1 VNAWLT
7 KDDVPARAEF
17 VITLPNDEGWL
28 ADFLGA
34 FLLLA
39 EVDNWEVLGG
49 LSAEEMAAEWLALF
63 LIFAEGREFAMPVGV
78 IVPFG
83 GSVVPNGWLLCD
95 GQEIS
100 RVTYAD
106 LFGVIGVVYGAGNG
120 TTTFRVPELRTRAP
134 FGFYSENA
142 RFDVL
147 GESGGATTHNLLL
160 SEVPPHTHVQNQ
172 HTHVQN
178 QHTHVQNQ
186 HTHVQNAHQHTV
198 FGLALATGP
207 GSRVTLT
214 SASQADNEL
223 TAAATPTNQNTTP
236 TNQNTTPT
244 NQNTTPTN
252 QNEGGG
258 LSHENMPPYLVV
270 NYIIKF

>member
-1 VNAWLT
+1 MNAWLT

-178 QHTHVQNQ
+178 QHTHVQN
-186 HTHVQNAHQHTV
+186 AHQHTV

-236 TNQNTTPT
+236 TNQN
-244 NQNTTPTN
+244 
-252 QNEGGG
+252 EGGG